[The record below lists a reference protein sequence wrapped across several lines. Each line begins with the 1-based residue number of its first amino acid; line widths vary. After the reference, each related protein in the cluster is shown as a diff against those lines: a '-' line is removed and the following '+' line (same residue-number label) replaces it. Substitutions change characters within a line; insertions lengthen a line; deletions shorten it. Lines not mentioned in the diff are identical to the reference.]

1 MKTIRSNPMLR
12 MLGIVALSFS
22 FLLVSGCGGCRD
34 DADSDDVALKE
45 KEEKK
50 KKKKPDFET
59 RTPVLLPGLF
69 PNPEQDE
76 SDNEQDRET
85 NPQRILGL
93 DNPAFRFNRTKLG
106 HWATANFQIIAN
118 HYNSDGQLSAFSM
131 NSLGQPV
138 GIPSTDYYLTTTRPV
153 SLPKGEWKNLE
164 STVFLPRRKGKTSIA
179 NVNYALERSVGGLKQ
194 VMLPQPTTLMK
205 PFQHHIVVLSNRPDN
220 YNYLKLTDAVHL
232 RGQQLGNGE
241 LVPPFYYVVN
251 SIPGTPNPLP
261 GNGLTWTTIAYLV
274 WDDFDPE
281 RLTQEQRDA
290 VLDWI
295 HFGGQLI
302 LSGPDCLDRLQFSF
316 LGSYLPAK
324 FAGSRNITNADLK
337 ELNENWTVPVIN
349 NESEK
354 KIFQV
359 SERVPLLGA
368 DFAPHEDADFI
379 EGTGELAIERRLGRG
394 RIVVT
399 AFSLGSPVVRKWR
412 SFPSFLHNALL
423 RKPARQFGKTQD
435 MDISYRWIDDR
446 TSIFDPMLGTTVRFL
461 SRDLSPGL
469 GTPEKPSY
477 SLQQDVSNDTP
488 YYVDVTDQE
497 LAERAEKLKGLEARN
512 AENYWHFGGYADAP
526 QSGCGGWNDDS
537 GVSIAARET
546 LQEAAGI
553 SPPSSGFVLRM
564 LLAYLAILVPINWA
578 IFRSIG
584 RVEWAWIAAPIIA
597 VVGAVVVVKM
607 ASLDIGFVRSNT
619 QIGLLEVYAEYPRAH
634 ATEYSALY
642 TSLSTRYNVDLDN
655 STAQSL
661 PFARTNASAFT
672 QEAESLSRVNLRR
685 TVQNR
690 LEGFQIQSNF
700 TGLLHTEC
708 MLDLDGII
716 SCNFDDQQKPTTVSN
731 GSFVEL
737 SNAGV
742 AWRDETG
749 QYHLAWI
756 GDLPSGEVSKDLVFE
771 SMTPTDLAESWHR
784 VPVFSN
790 TARAARTLW
799 DRFVGADVKSAKLE
813 TISTIP
819 DLQDDWDRF
828 QRQLLLLAGTEATDT
843 DRSYSRSD
851 FELTFQSIRQESN
864 VRIGRMFDAV
874 MKSLALAPGESR
886 LIASSDQRIGRNRFD
901 PEATQTDCQ
910 TLVVVHL
917 KMPPLPLARRDDNS
931 MTDFMTKSNLDWEAD
946 LGNGN

>member
-1 MKTIRSNPMLR
+1 MKTICSNAMLR

-34 DADSDDVALKE
+34 DADSDEMALKE

-50 KKKKPDFET
+50 KRKKPDFET

-69 PNPEQDE
+69 PIPKQDE
-76 SDNEQDRET
+76 SPGQDDNQNNT
-85 NPQRILGL
+85 QRILGL

-118 HYNSDGQLSAFSM
+118 NYNSDGQLSAFSM
-131 NSLGQPV
+131 NSMGQPV
-138 GIPSTDYYLTTTRPV
+138 GIPSTDYFLTTTRPV

-164 STVFLPRRKGKTSIA
+164 TTVFLPRRKGKTSIA
-179 NVNYALERSVGGLKQ
+179 NVNYELERSIGGLKQ
-194 VMLPQPTTLMK
+194 VVLPQPTTLLK
-205 PFQHHIVVLSNRPDN
+205 PFQHHIVVLSQRPDN

-261 GNGLTWTTIAYLV
+261 GNGLTWTTIAYLI

-281 RLTQEQRDA
+281 RLTQEQKDA
-290 VLDWI
+290 LLDWI

-316 LGSYLPAK
+316 LGDYLPAQ
-324 FAGSRNITNADLK
+324 FAGSRNIANADLE
-337 ELNENWTVPVIN
+337 ELNANWTVPVMN

-368 DFAPHEDADFI
+368 DFTPHEDAKFI
-379 EGTGELAIERRLGRG
+379 DGTGALAIERRLGRG
-394 RIVVT
+394 RIVAT
-399 AFSLGSPVVRKWR
+399 AFSLGAPVVRKWR

-435 MDISYRWIDDR
+435 LDISYRWIDDR
-446 TSIFDPMLGTTVRFL
+446 TSIFDPMLGTTVRYL
-461 SRDLSPGL
+461 SRDLSAEA
-469 GTPEKPSY
+469 GTPQSPSY
-477 SLQQDVSNDTP
+477 SIQQDIRKDTP
-488 YYVDVTDQE
+488 YYIEVPEEDLEV
-497 LAERAEKLKGLEARN
+497 RADESGDLRARDSD
-512 AENYWHFGGYADAP
+512 NYWHFGGFADAP

-537 GVSIAARET
+537 GISIAARET

-553 SPPSSGFVLRM
+553 SPPSSGFVLKM
-564 LLAYLAILVPINWA
+564 LLAYLAILVPVNWA
-578 IFRSIG
+578 VFRAMG

-619 QIGLLEVYAEYPRAH
+619 QIGLLEVYADYPRAH

-661 PFARTNASAFT
+661 PFARTNASAFN
-672 QEAESLSRVNLRR
+672 QQAESLSRVNLRR

-708 MLDLDGII
+708 MLDLDGTI
-716 SCNFDDQQKPTTVSN
+716 SCEFDDRQKPESVSN
-731 GSFVEL
+731 GSFVDL
-737 SNAGV
+737 ANAGV
-742 AWRDETG
+742 AWRDDTG
-749 QYHLAWI
+749 KYHLAWI
-756 GDLPSGEVSKDLVFE
+756 GDLAAGKVSKELVFE
-771 SMTPTDLAESWHR
+771 SLTLDELAESWR
-784 VPVFSN
+784 QAPVFSN
-790 TARAARTLW
+790 SARTAAQLW
-799 DRFVGADVKSAKLE
+799 DRYIGSDVNSASLE
-813 TISTIP
+813 AISSIP
-819 DLQDDWDRF
+819 GLRDDWDRF
-828 QRQLLLLAGTEATDT
+828 QRQLVLASRASAADN
-843 DRSYSRSD
+843 RVYSRSN
-851 FELTFQSIRQESN
+851 FQLTFQSIRQESN
-864 VRIGRMFDAV
+864 VRIGRMFDTV
-874 MKSLALAPGESR
+874 METLTLAPGESR
-886 LIASSDQRIGRNRFD
+886 LFASSDQRIGRNRFD
-901 PEATQTDCQ
+901 PAATQTDCQ

-917 KMPPLPLARRDDNS
+917 KMPPLPVARRDNNS
-931 MTDFMTKSNLDWEAD
+931 MTDFMSKSNLDWEAD
-946 LGNGN
+946 LEIEN